1 MSVLSVNVTGIP
13 LRTGLFG
20 MPVIFTLGFLF
31 GTFSKALSYA
41 MPSSKVSEPDEEDT
55 KSALNE
61 PLYL

>member
-1 MSVLSVNVTGIP
+1 
-13 LRTGLFG
+13 

-31 GTFSKALSYA
+31 GTFSKALSDA
-41 MPSSKVSEPDEEDT
+41 MPSSEASEPDEEDT